1 MRSFR
6 AQLTALYLA
15 FFSLLF
21 VLFSIFLYGE
31 LSRSLIAR
39 LDDTLASEADTAA
52 VLFPDEL
59 QEMKG
64 DELAAAREVVSELK
78 VHGDFVTI
86 REGSRVLAAS
96 PQSAAGPARPQRHAR
111 PCRPAGAPTT
121 SRSRRRSIPSTPSWP
136 WSAAP
141 FSSPCR

>member
-1 MRSFR
+1 MPLIRSFR

-31 LSRSLIAR
+31 LSRSLTAR
-39 LDDTLASEADTAA
+39 LEVTLASEADTAA

-64 DELAAAREVVSELK
+64 DEIAAAREVVSELK
-78 VHGDFVTI
+78 VHGDFVAI

-96 PQSAAGPARPQRHAR
+96 PSGD
-111 PCRPAGAPTT
+111 G
-121 SRSRRRSIPSTPSWP
+121 SIFGGKEEMS
-136 WSAAP
+136 
-141 FSSPCR
+141 

>member
-1 MRSFR
+1 MLIRSFR
-6 AQLTALYLA
+6 TQLTALYLA

-31 LSRSLIAR
+31 LSRSLVAR
-39 LDDTLASEADTAA
+39 LDDTLAAEADTAA

-64 DELAAAREVVSELK
+64 DAPAAAREVIGELK

-86 REGSRVLAAS
+86 GEGTHWQALGGARQAQRPQHDVLRMRDLF
-96 PQSAAGPARPQRHAR
+96 SAARSLDLLAERVARQKQRDKRIA
-111 PCRPAGAPTT
+111 T
-121 SRSRRRSIPSTPSWP
+121 
-136 WSAAP
+136 
-141 FSSPCR
+141 

>member
-1 MRSFR
+1 MPLIRSFR

-31 LSRSLIAR
+31 LSRSLTAR
-39 LDDTLASEADTAA
+39 LEVTLASEADTAA

-64 DELAAAREVVSELK
+64 DEIAAAREVVSELK
-78 VHGDFVTI
+78 VHGDL
-86 REGSRVLAAS
+86 SSSAKAAAFW
-96 PQSAAGPARPQRHAR
+96 PPVRNLRPTRATQVPR
-111 PCRPAGAPTT
+111 GL
-121 SRSRRRSIPSTPSWP
+121 
-136 WSAAP
+136 
-141 FSSPCR
+141 

>member
-1 MRSFR
+1 MLIRSFR

-21 VLFSIFLYGE
+21 VLFSIFLYSE

-64 DELAAAREVVSELK
+64 DSAAAAREVIGELK

-86 REGSRVLAAS
+86 GEGARMLAAS
-96 PQSAAGPARPQRHAR
+96 PQ
-111 PCRPAGAPTT
+111 
-121 SRSRRRSIPSTPSWP
+121 
-136 WSAAP
+136 AAP
-141 FSSPCR
+141 DPSDPTATRTVEAGGRTY

>member
-1 MRSFR
+1 MLIRSFR
-6 AQLTALYLA
+6 TQLTALYLA

-31 LSRSLIAR
+31 LSRSLVAR
-39 LDDTLASEADTAA
+39 LDDTLAAEADTAA

-64 DELAAAREVVSELK
+64 DAPAAAREVIGELK
-78 VHGDFVTI
+78 VHGDFVII

-96 PQSAAGPARPQRHAR
+96 PQSDRQ
-111 PCRPAGAPTT
+111 
-121 SRSRRRSIPSTPSWP
+121 ST
-136 WSAAP
+136 
-141 FSSPCR
+141 RLN

>member
-1 MRSFR
+1 MGRERIFGWRHVPAALGCTSWSPMPLMRSFR

-21 VLFSIFLYGE
+21 ILFSLFLYSE
-31 LSRSLIAR
+31 LSRSLTAR
-39 LDDTLASEADTAA
+39 LEVTLASEAETAA

-64 DELAAAREVVSELK
+64 DAPAAAREVIGELK

-86 REGSRVLAAS
+86 REGSRVLA
-96 PQSAAGPARPQRHAR
+96 
-111 PCRPAGAPTT
+111 
-121 SRSRRRSIPSTPSWP
+121 
-136 WSAAP
+136 
-141 FSSPCR
+141 